1 MIRLTILKY
10 NSDEQPCSST
20 ICTATDAANQQA
32 YDHSKRGSRSID
44 RSYTCVITIR
54 LYTGGDKLAS

>member
-20 ICTATDAANQQA
+20 ICTATDAATSKHTIIVSVVAMVGRSVLHIRYYNQII
-32 YDHSKRGSRSID
+32 H
-44 RSYTCVITIR
+44 
-54 LYTGGDKLAS
+54 GGR